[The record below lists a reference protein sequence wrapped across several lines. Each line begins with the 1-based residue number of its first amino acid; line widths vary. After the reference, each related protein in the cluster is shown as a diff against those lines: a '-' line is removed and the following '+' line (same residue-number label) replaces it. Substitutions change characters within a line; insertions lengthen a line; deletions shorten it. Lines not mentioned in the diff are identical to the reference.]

1 MRPLLLSLAAAGLT
15 LGLAGCAGMSALPA
29 PAASAAPTPEALAAE
44 AKGRKLAAFE
54 TSQRTLAESAET
66 RGQWAQAAWAWEA
79 LQAVRPAD
87 EAVTARWQQALKA
100 AESLSTLRAQQARL
114 ALQLNDLDGA
124 RDLFLKS
131 LVAQPTQAEAI
142 EGLRALERER
152 VRKLQLAQPARV
164 ALPQR
169 GRPMRAEIEHATLL
183 AAQEDLEG
191 AIALL
196 LPLANARPADVAAR
210 RSLSDFYLRLAQ
222 AQRPT
227 NPSEA
232 LATLQ
237 LSLQMDRRNA
247 RAAALLRE
255 WRKATPSPARRS
267 P

>member
-1 MRPLLLSLAAAGLT
+1 MRPLLLSLVAAGLT

-29 PAASAAPTPEALAAE
+29 PAASAASQPEALAAE
-44 AKGRKLAAFE
+44 AKGRSLAAFE

-79 LQAVRPAD
+79 LHALRPAD
-87 EAVTARWQQALKA
+87 EATARWQQALKA

-169 GRPMRAEIEHATLL
+169 GRPMRAEIEHAALL

-255 WRKATPSPARRS
+255 WRKAAPSPARRS